1 MPKHADQCC
10 SCQACRLPSRPLA
23 APSNAAHLR
32 VGAGAQVAVEEGGGG
47 VEQLAQLVGVGQVAV
62 VDQVDAQRGVDK
74 EGLQKRRQT
83 EAVTNQPK
91 CRSGD
96 AQRGVDEEG
105 CATEQT
111 AECRAAVMQLQC
123 EIAPGGVRTTPHAQ
137 QQPRWWTHTSNRQQ
151 HQQRLQHR
159 KQHRTSQQQQLQQ
172 SQQWQQQQ
180 RTWASEAEEEPA
192 VGYRTC
198 PMPTE
203 PAAQAAVAANSGNT
217 GRWQQ
222 CSGHSG
228 LRHRTAL
235 QPQAGAGK
243 A

>member
-105 CATEQT
+105 LRNRTDSRVQGGRDA
-111 AECRAAVMQLQC
+111 AAVRNR
-123 EIAPGGVRTTPHAQ
+123 ARRSSDNTTCTAAAAVVDA
-137 QQPRWWTHTSNRQQ
+137 
-151 HQQRLQHR
+151 HQQSAAAPA
-159 KQHRTSQQQQLQQ
+159 TSA
-172 SQQWQQQQ
+172 
-180 RTWASEAEEEPA
+180 ASEAAPHQPA
-192 VGYRTC
+192 T
-198 PMPTE
+198 
-203 PAAQAAVAANSGNT
+203 AATAIAAVAAAAA
-217 GRWQQ
+217 
-222 CSGHSG
+222 HLG
-228 LRHRTAL
+228 LRGGG
-235 QPQAGAGK
+235 GAGGGVPHVPNAHRACSTGSSGGK
-243 A
+243 FRQHGQVAAVQRA